1 MKFVKLFL
9 LALVGI
15 FVVFV
20 FFVFLQFRAPGGAT
34 AQEQFVIGQQGVLE
48 EEIIDKLASQG
59 FITNKALFNLILDFK
74 GWHGKMR
81 PGGYLLSRELNA
93 YEVAKILTG
102 EPYRKWVVVPP
113 GKRKEQVGLILKRAM
128 DWPDTKMIDFIKNA
142 PEGYLFPDTYLI
154 APGAEAKI
162 AIRIMQT
169 NFNENF
175 SAELQKKLLDQN
187 IRNDTA
193 IKMASLIE
201 RESGGAEDKP
211 IIAGI
216 IWNRLNKGMRLE
228 IDATVQYALAGE
240 LCGMSEKLNL
250 DDCNFW
256 PRLGAG
262 VVRTVDSL
270 YNTYLV
276 KGLPPGPIA
285 SPSLASIEAVANS
298 AETEALY
305 YLHSPDKVIHTAKT
319 FEEHRENIKQYLNL
333 L

>member
-1 MKFVKLFL
+1 MVAIL
-9 LALVGI
+9 LLLILGSLGSYI
-15 FVVFV
+15 YS
-20 FFVFLQFRAPGGAT
+20 QIQSPGQST
-34 AQEQFVIGQQGVLE
+34 TSEQFVVGQQKVLE
-48 EEIIDKLASQG
+48 EEIIDELAVRG
-59 FITNKALFNLILDFK
+59 FIKNKTIFNLILDFK

-81 PGGYLLSRELNA
+81 PGGYLVSRNLNV
-93 YEVAKILTG
+93 YEVAKILTS
-102 EPYRKWVVVPP
+102 EPYRKWVIIPP
-113 GKRKEQVGLILKRAM
+113 GKRKEQVGLILKKALSWS
-128 DWPDTKMIDFIKNA
+128 DAKVADFIENA

-154 APGAEAKI
+154 ARDAEAKI

-169 NFNENF
+169 NFNGKF
-175 SAELQKKLLDQN
+175 TSELQQKLLDQN

-193 IKMASLIE
+193 VKMASLIE
-201 RESGGAEDKP
+201 RESGGDADKP

-216 IWNRLNKGMRLE
+216 LWNRLNKGMRLE

-240 LCGMSEKLNL
+240 LCGMSEKRNL

-285 SPSLASIEAVANS
+285 SPSLASIEAVANP

-305 YLHSPDKVIHTAKT
+305 YLHSFDKVIHTAKT
-319 FEEHRENIKQYLNL
+319 FKEHKENIEKYLNL
-333 L
+333 P